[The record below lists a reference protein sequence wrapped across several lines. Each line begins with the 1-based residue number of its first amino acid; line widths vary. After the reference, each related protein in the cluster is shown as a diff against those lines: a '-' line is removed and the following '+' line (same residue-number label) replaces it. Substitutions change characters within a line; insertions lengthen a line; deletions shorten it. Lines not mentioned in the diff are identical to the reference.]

1 MMLFAIRDE
10 LSRTDVEAALGV
22 RFEAHDSLYIGDY
35 WLAALPASQGKL
47 RIRSNRD
54 PLWRPGD
61 DPDDRFAFPAH
72 SEHQLVM
79 EVDGESPDVAEKL
92 RRLPALQLLG

>member
-1 MMLFAIRDE
+1 MLLFGIRDE
-10 LSRTDVEAALGV
+10 ESRADVEAALGV

-35 WLAALPASQGKL
+35 WLAKLPTSEASL

-61 DPDDRFAFPAH
+61 DPDERFAFPAH
-72 SEHQLVM
+72 SEHALVM
-79 EVDGESPDVAEKL
+79 EVHGETPDVSETL
-92 RRLPALQLLG
+92 RRLPSLQLLG

>member
-1 MMLFAIRDE
+1 MLLFAIRDE
-10 LSRTDVEAALGV
+10 DSRADVEAALGV
-22 RFEAHDSLYIGDY
+22 RFEARDSLTIGDH
-35 WLAALPASQGKL
+35 WLAKLPASVASL

-79 EVDGESPDVAEKL
+79 EVDGETPDVSEKL
-92 RRLPALQLLG
+92 RRLPSLQLLG